1 MGGIISFF
9 RGWRAD
15 GRSYENLL
23 AKSSSDEQQQETALT
38 NPVFDFSYSSRLSS
52 NVDENQSNVED
63 QEQPK
68 RKQGPL
74 FTARTVQVTLLESGD
89 RYEEINSIVSNVLQ
103 LYKPIE
109 VRKEGI
115 RKTLVGFKEALGLY
129 ETAAIPGCFKVLREK
144 FSSTTQLELICA
156 GTEPIKMKIND
167 FSTPSDHLKAVDEGA
182 KKAITLLNACLNHC
196 QKFTGEKELKLVDIE
211 VRLEDL
217 QLMPLTKEGQLLY
230 AAVNE
235 IPSYIEELSLDI
247 GVLLQDI
254 YKAQPILRPQ

>member
-1 MGGIISFF
+1 M
-9 RGWRAD
+9 
-15 GRSYENLL
+15 
-23 AKSSSDEQQQETALT
+23 
-38 NPVFDFSYSSRLSS
+38 
-52 NVDENQSNVED
+52 
-63 QEQPK
+63 
-68 RKQGPL
+68 
-74 FTARTVQVTLLESGD
+74 LESGD

-217 QLMPLTKEGQLLY
+217 QLMPLTKEGQSLY
-230 AAVNE
+230 AAANE